1 MCIRL
6 FAQTYSYRAQAQ
18 YYYIVF
24 NSLNFP
30 FAWAHQNT
38 LLGLLLLLVVDVIR
52 QKKSFNKNNNGK
64 EYEKPESAYC
74 CAQTTSRYMCCGSAQ
89 LMGEGQKEAEPN
101 EKCLSYRILCTDST
115 VAPKL
120 AWTGNIRRAR
130 IKIQTETVRDA
141 LCMCAFK
148 PPTTISTDFYSKS
161 NYNNGWSLHP
171 TNTEK
176 ILTLF
181 RYHH

>member
-1 MCIRL
+1 MSTPKYIAGAAAGGGCD
-6 FAQTYSYRAQAQ
+6 QTE
-18 YYYIVF
+18 
-24 NSLNFP
+24 
-30 FAWAHQNT
+30 
-38 LLGLLLLLVVDVIR
+38 
-52 QKKSFNKNNNGK
+52 KSFNKNNNGK
-64 EYEKPESAYC
+64 EYEKPESAYW

-89 LMGEGQKEAEPN
+89 WMGEGQKEAEPN

-120 AWTGNIRRAR
+120 AWTGNMRRAR